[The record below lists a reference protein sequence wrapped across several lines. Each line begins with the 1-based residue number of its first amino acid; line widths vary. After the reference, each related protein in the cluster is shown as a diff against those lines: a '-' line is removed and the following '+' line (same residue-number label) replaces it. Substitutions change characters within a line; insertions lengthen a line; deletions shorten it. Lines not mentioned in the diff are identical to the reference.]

1 MDIWHQMTRWKL
13 MPRHWRGAECGGWV
27 VEVPWFACDLKGKI
41 KKYYVVLLFGPGL
54 PAESWIRQGDFSAI
68 FQRGAA
74 DKEVSRNLQSNRP
87 IEDLIGHRSY
97 FVEAQLLLQLPRFQD
112 QQQQ

>member
-1 MDIWHQMTRWKL
+1 
-13 MPRHWRGAECGGWV
+13 
-27 VEVPWFACDLKGKI
+27 
-41 KKYYVVLLFGPGL
+41 LLAILREKSFGPGL
-54 PAESWIRQGDFSAI
+54 PAESRIRQGDFSAI
-68 FQRGAA
+68 FQRGA

>member
-1 MDIWHQMTRWKL
+1 

-54 PAESWIRQGDFSAI
+54 PAES
-68 FQRGAA
+68 
-74 DKEVSRNLQSNRP
+74 
-87 IEDLIGHRSY
+87 
-97 FVEAQLLLQLPRFQD
+97 
-112 QQQQ
+112 